1 MDISRIACDALA
13 IDSRKLSTNPSKYC
27 EDNRFQYELA
37 ITTWMNCIRQTSG
50 EIAVEA
56 VALEVMGE
64 GLVASIQ
71 HASDLSSFIIEG
83 CEDLDAVLPATWCL
97 VCRELPAKVALQV
110 LRYLKRFTP
119 IGCDLLDK
127 STIDD
132 FKVTLNRNKLRD
144 RSCPHGYRVD
154 RCREAIANLLSDDMF
169 RSTLSPATSE
179 GVPLSFLE
187 NGYFSSGVVWDAKPN
202 CICNKLKAWHSPNF
216 GDVMYPM
223 PYTSTPIAKHAKVC
237 VVPKNYKIKRTIA
250 EEESER
256 QFYMQGMRHILRDL
270 VGVGE
275 PGAPLP
281 LDRQEDQQAKCFNR
295 RYATIDLSKASD
307 TITCSIACSL
317 LPPSVYHWANR
328 LRADY
333 LDLGDQCYLNTIFQT
348 SGSALCFDLESIIFW
363 GICKAATDEY
373 QLFTGEDALMPHTY
387 GDDCVVDAQCFEMVC
402 EWLEYFGFIVNRDKS
417 YTDPS
422 LFRES
427 CGIEVFDGVEVSTY
441 YWPRKEVK
449 QHKSSLE
456 TLISLNN
463 RLLDAGFFIAANA
476 VLMEIQKI
484 AGDKFTCTTL
494 NTPES
499 VTDPRCL
506 GSTRFI
512 SMNARRSYAKGTEVP
527 DYEGHLCVTEV
538 PSRTVSDVLKDEA
551 YIMYTYVQYLLH
563 GPLYED
569 PLMELLGVSTS
580 RVRKDDG
587 RCDLRTSLSLIPR
600 L

>member
-1 MDISRIACDALA
+1 MDISRIACNALA
-13 IDSRKLSTNPSKYC
+13 IDSRKLSTNPSKFC
-27 EDNRFQYELA
+27 ELNKFQYELA
-37 ITTWMNCIRQTSG
+37 IKTWTDCIRQTSG

-56 VALEVMGE
+56 VGLEVMGE

-71 HASDLSSFIIEG
+71 RASDLSSFIIEG
-83 CEDLDAVLPATWCL
+83 CADLEAVLPATWCL
-97 VCRELPAKVALQV
+97 VCRELPARVALQV

-132 FKVTLNRNKLRD
+132 FKTTLNRNKLRD
-144 RSCPHGYRVD
+144 RSCPFGYRVD
-154 RCREAIANLLSDDMF
+154 KCRDVI
-169 RSTLSPATSE
+169 STLINDDDFTKFLCPTSTE
-179 GVPLSFLE
+179 GIPMSFIE
-187 NGYFSSGVVWDAKPN
+187 NGYFSAGVVWDAKPN
-202 CICNKLKAWHSPNF
+202 CICNKLRAWHSPNF

-223 PYTSTPIAKHAKVC
+223 PVSPAPVAKHAKVC
-237 VVPKNYKIKRTIA
+237 VVPKNYKTKRTIA

-256 QFYMQGMRHILRDL
+256 QYYMQGMRHVLRDL

-275 PGAPLP
+275 PGALLP
-281 LDRQEDQQAKCFNR
+281 LDRQEDQQAKCFDR

-307 TITCSIACSL
+307 TITCSIAASL
-317 LPPSVYHWANR
+317 LPPSVYHWANA
-328 LRADY
+328 LRADF
-333 LDLGDQCYLNTIFQT
+333 LDIGDQCYLNTIFQT

-363 GICKAATDEY
+363 GICKAATDTY
-373 QLFTGEDALMPHTY
+373 CLFTGESALDPHVY
-387 GDDCVVDAQCFEMVC
+387 GDDCVVDAQCFEMAC
-402 EWLEYFGFIVNRDKS
+402 EWLESFGFVVNHDKS
-417 YTDPS
+417 YSDPS

-427 CGIEVFDGVEVSTY
+427 CGIEVFDDVEVSSY

-463 RLLDAGFFIAANA
+463 RLIDAGFYIAANA
-476 VLMEIQKI
+476 VLMEIRDI

-494 NTPES
+494 TSPYNA
-499 VTDPRCL
+499 TDPRCL
-506 GSTRFI
+506 GSTRCT
-512 SMNARRSYAKGTEVP
+512 SLSAARSYAKGAEVP

-538 PSRTVSDVLKDEA
+538 PSRTVSDVLQDDA

-580 RVRKDDG
+580 RMRKDDG
-587 RCDLRTSLSLIPR
+587 RCDLRTSLTIIPR
-600 L
+600 I